1 MAKKLLSITEI
12 ENATNSL
19 LEQFHQESF
28 IMDFVS
34 LYDFTK
40 TTITRAGKNYDG
52 KFVIKNKLHFKE
64 VAEQPLK
71 VLDEIYQQLSN
82 QNRKPR
88 YIVTTD
94 FQELYAKDTQ
104 TGFSLAIDFEDLPLH
119 CDFFLAWNGIEKV
132 DYDKENPAD
141 IKAAERFT
149 KLYDELVKINPELA
163 EQESNGKSF
172 NLFLIRVLFLLFAE
186 DTNIIPKNSFTNV
199 IKTRTDG
206 DGSNLNDVIAQL
218 FQVLDIPEMGRTGLE
233 SWLSQFP
240 YVNGKLFSEP
250 HQDLQFNTYTRKL
263 LIEAGEL
270 LKWNEI
276 NPDILGSMIQT
287 VANAETRSSSG
298 MHYTSVPNIMKV
310 IKPLF
315 LDDLQSNYAELESR
329 ADYYI
334 HDQNLTED
342 HRRKELRSLLIKLD
356 DLLERMYAI
365 KFLDPACGSG
375 NFLIITY
382 KELRRLEIKILEKQ
396 REIRDALKEKGAYQ
410 GQLLADASKI
420 FLHQFSGIE
429 LDEFAHEVAR
439 LSLYIAEHQMNVEM
453 EEALA
458 DVHPRLLPLRDAGN
472 IVCGNALR
480 IDWNYV
486 LNAKEDEEVYIF
498 GNPPYLG
505 SRRQS
510 AEQKADMDAIFVNV
524 DGHRQLDYIAGW
536 FSKGAKF
543 IHTHHAKT
551 AFVTTNSI
559 NQGQQVAVLWPE
571 IFNLGV
577 EISFAYSSFKWNN
590 SAAHNAGVTVAIVG
604 LSKTSNHVKYLYGE
618 DGVVREASYI
628 NAYLTEGENI
638 LVSERRLPLSSVPKI
653 QFGNMP
659 RDGGNLLIENR
670 YEKNEII
677 AKYPVLKEYINKYV
691 GAQEYIQGS
700 ERYTFWFTKEKYE
713 QVSSNPVVHERV
725 SKVKLMRES
734 SKKKDTQIAASRPY
748 EFAERVRYDDAYK
761 NGGIVGKHSIL
772 VPRVSSEA
780 RDYVP
785 MGFLGDDTIISD
797 SAMAI
802 YDAPLWLLGVLESKM
817 HMVWLRTIGGKL
829 KTDYRYSAGL
839 VYNTFPIP
847 ELSTQR
853 KTMLEEAVLEMLDVR
868 EEEGGTLAELYGGA
882 NKPMNERLRQAHE
895 KIDGIVERAYQ
906 QKPFESDEE
915 RLSVLL
921 KLYKDMTE
929 NEK

>member
-12 ENATNSL
+12 ENATKSL
-19 LEQFHQESF
+19 LEQLHQESF

-40 TTITRAGKNYDG
+40 TTITRAGKNYG
-52 KFVIKNKLHFKE
+52 GEFIIKNKLHFKE
-64 VAEQPLK
+64 VTEQPLK
-71 VLDEIYQQLSN
+71 ALDEIYQQLSN

-88 YIVTTD
+88 FIVTTD
-94 FQELYAKDTQ
+94 FRELYAKDTQ

-199 IKTRTDG
+199 IKTRTDE

-250 HQDLQFNTYTRKL
+250 HQDLQFNAYTRKL

-315 LDDLQSNYAELESR
+315 LDDLQSHYAELESR

-334 HDQNLTED
+334 HEQNLTED
-342 HRRKELRSLLIKLD
+342 HRRKELRSLLAKLD
-356 DLLERMYAI
+356 DLLERMSAI

-396 REIRDALKEKGAYQ
+396 REIRDALKEKDAYQ

-480 IDWNYV
+480 IDWNDV
-486 LNAKEDEEVYIF
+486 LNAKVDDEVYIF
-498 GNPPYLG
+498 GNPPYIG
-505 SRRQS
+505 SKKMT
-510 AEQKADMDAIFVNV
+510 AEQKKDLSDVI
-524 DGHRQLDYIAGW
+524 GREISSKKLDYISGW
-536 FSKGAKF
+536 FYKATHF
-543 IHTHHAKT
+543 IYGKNAEY

-559 NQGQQVAVLWPE
+559 NQGEQVSLLWGVL
-571 IFNLGV
+571 LQYGQ
-577 EISFAYSSFKWNN
+577 ISFAYQSFKWNN
-590 SAAHNAGVTVAIVG
+590 SASNNAGVTVTIIG
-604 LSKTSNHVKYLYGE
+604 FSNKNDSEKIIYNGS
-618 DGVVREASYI
+618 GASYGSNI
-628 NAYLTEGENI
+628 NPYLAFADDTIVSSHNDNEKLNQFPK
-638 LVSERRLPLSSVPKI
+638 LV
-653 QFGNMP
+653 FGNMP
-659 RDGGNLLIENR
+659 RSKYLILTID
-670 YEKNEII
+670 EKETLVTKHPNT
-677 AKYPVLKEYINKYV
+677 AKYFKKYIGADEYINGTY
-691 GAQEYIQGS
+691 
-700 ERYTFWFTKEKYE
+700 RYTLWLNETDYHFLDVIPEYHSLFNN
-713 QVSSNPVVHERV
+713 VRNERLA
-725 SKVKLMRES
+725 SKADSTREH
-734 SKKKDTQIAASRPY
+734 ASTPWRFVQRG
-748 EFAERVRYDDAYK
+748 EWDDAYK
-761 NGGIVGKHSIL
+761 NGSIVGKHSIL
-772 VPRVSSEA
+772 VPCTSSES

-785 MGFLGDDTIISD
+785 MGFLGDDTVISN

-802 YDAPLWLLGVLESKM
+802 YDAPLWLLGVLGSKM
-817 HMVWLRTIGGKL
+817 HMVWLRAIGGKL
-829 KTDYRYSAGL
+829 ETRLRYSAGL

-853 KTMLEEAVLEMLDVR
+853 KTMLEEAVFEMLDVR
-868 EEEGGTLAELYGGA
+868 EEEGGTLDELYGGA